1 MRPGSRSIAGSLS
14 ANGEA
19 SLLIIFKNKK
29 LIFTKKTTGR
39 IIKACKSSS
48 QTNFKK
54 DKLLDQG
61 VTLLLEKGYH
71 ATGLK
76 EILDTVQIPKGSFY
90 TYFNS
95 KEAFAAEAIAHY
107 IEPFILRLSAHLADP
122 EADGLAALQAYY
134 MELMGEVEQSGFKGG
149 CLLGNLM
156 GEIGD
161 TSPLCQHALLD
172 AVERYSELQKSALE
186 RGQQQGTVRLDRS
199 AKSMADLIL
208 NGWQGALL
216 RMKVEQSVEPLKACC
231 KDLLDDY
238 FRALA

>member
-1 MRPGSRSIAGSLS
+1 MQ
-14 ANGEA
+14 
-19 SLLIIFKNKK
+19 K
-29 LIFTKKTTGR
+29 LKPK
-39 IIKACKSSS
+39 
-48 QTNFKK
+48 QLKK

-107 IEPFILRLSAHLADP
+107 IEPFILRLSGHLANP
-122 EADGLAALQAYY
+122 ETDGLAALRAYY
-134 MELMGEVEQSGFKGG
+134 LGLIAEVELSGYKGG

-161 TSPLCQHALLD
+161 TSPLCQQALLD
-172 AVERYSELQKSALE
+172 AVGRYSALQCAALE
-186 RGQQQGTVRLDRS
+186 RGQQQGSVRCDRS
-199 AKSMADLIL
+199 AQSMANLML
-208 NGWQGALL
+208 NSWQGALL
-216 RMKVEQSVEPLKACC
+216 RMKVEQSVAPLQACC
-231 KDLLDDY
+231 ADLLDDY
-238 FRALA
+238 FRV